1 MRKARL
7 ICAILLALPLLVF
20 GASCFVPGF
29 EPPAP
34 PDPDA
39 SGVKLIE
46 AMRAGGLMAPIAAS
60 HVLIGL
66 LLLVPRTRFAG
77 AVLQLPMSVGIL
89 AFHVT
94 MLPAGNALAIV
105 MLAINCFVIADR
117 TRLRALLGTT
127 G

>member
-1 MRKARL
+1 MNKARL
-7 ICAILLALPLLVF
+7 VCAILLALPLIGF
-20 GASCFVPGF
+20 GASYFIPGI
-29 EPPAP
+29 EPPPP
-34 PDPDA
+34 PDPEA

-66 LLLVPRTRFAG
+66 LLLVPRTRFVG
-77 AVLQLPMSVGIL
+77 AMLQLPMSVGIL
-89 AFHVT
+89 AFHMT

-105 MLAINCFVIADR
+105 ILAINCFVIADR